1 MGLTVDDGGFDE
13 LEAQLREY
21 AARVERD
28 ELQRVLKAGG
38 DEYVKD
44 LLALP
49 KPMSALNSAG
59 HTHLVRTF
67 TDKNDSDGSVIV
79 GWGKHYGLFLEK
91 GTRKMAAQ
99 PHMRPTWDSNAERYY
114 RTMSE
119 NFHRGI

>member
-13 LEAQLREY
+13 LEQQLKAY
-21 AARVERD
+21 AERLSRD
-28 ELQRVLKAGG
+28 ELQKVLKTGG
-38 DEYVKD
+38 DAFVSD

-49 KPMSALNSAG
+49 RPRSRIVSPG
-59 HTHLVRTF
+59 WTHLVDTF
-67 TDKNDSDGSVIV
+67 ADRNDSDGSVIV
-79 GWGKHYGLFLEK
+79 GWGKYYGLFLER

-99 PHMRPTWDSNAERYY
+99 PHMRPTWDSNAEKYY